1 MSPLRAALDRNLL
14 RPLAALD
21 GALLDAF
28 HQAIPRRET
37 GLATRLM
44 RALTHL
50 GDFASWAV
58 VCLALGAAGGPGER
72 DAALLGLGAGIAA
85 VAAQLL
91 KRVCCRPR
99 PATREGFAALVES
112 PDAFSFPSGH
122 TAAAFGAATALAGAG
137 HGLGALLLA
146 LAVGIA
152 VSRVYLGAHYPL
164 DVAAGAVLGFGAGAA
179 ARALMGAGALAAPH
193 SALVREGGHILLA
206 ALGS

>member
-21 GALLDAF
+21 GALF
-28 HQAIPRRET
+28 EMVWHRVRRRET
-37 GLATRLM
+37 ALATRTTRCM
-44 RALTHL
+44 RTLTHL
-50 GDFASWAV
+50 GDFGSWAV
-58 VCLALGAAGGPGER
+58 VCLALAAAGGPGER
-72 DAALLGLGAGIAA
+72 DAALLGLGAGLATAA
-85 VAAQLL
+85 SQLL

-99 PATREGFAALVES
+99 PSARGSFGALVEN

-137 HGLGALLLA
+137 HGLGALLLV

-164 DVAAGAVLGFGAGAA
+164 DVAAGALLGCGAGAA
-179 ARALMGAGALAAPH
+179 ARALLAAPH
-193 SALVREGGHILLA
+193 LAAAWEGGRILLA
-206 ALGS
+206 AFTS

>member
-1 MSPLRAALDRNLL
+1 VSPLRAALDRNLL

-21 GALLDAF
+21 GALLDAL

-58 VCLALGAAGGPGER
+58 VCLALGA
-72 DAALLGLGAGIAA
+72 
-85 VAAQLL
+85 
-91 KRVCCRPR
+91 
-99 PATREGFAALVES
+99 
-112 PDAFSFPSGH
+112 
-122 TAAAFGAATALAGAG
+122 AG

-164 DVAAGAVLGFGAGAA
+164 DVAAGAVLGFGAGSA
-179 ARALMGAGALAAPH
+179 ARALMGAGALAAPQL
-193 SALVREGGHILLA
+193 ALVREGGHILLA
-206 ALGS
+206 VLGS